1 MIGGQRQEV
10 QYSDR
15 QRTDGQYSI
24 ADRQTETG
32 QQADRKTA
40 VRQTNVQGGDRK
52 KAGGKSEKAVCRQ
65 AG

>member
-10 QYSDR
+10 QYSER
-15 QRTDGQYSI
+15 YRTDGQYSI

-40 VRQTNVQGGDRK
+40 GRQADVQGADRK
-52 KAGGKSEKAVCRQ
+52 KAGGKLRKGSL
-65 AG
+65 